1 MPAETQPSCPPEITV
16 VVRSHNDHDL
26 IRDTLS
32 MLCDQTVA
40 DRMEILLFD
49 DNSTDGTLETAASFP
64 SVTIVPWDGQPYNP
78 PRVLNR
84 AVDAAHGK
92 YIVFNNS
99 DAVPCSRDAVERIAA
114 RLQDP
119 AVGAVYGNQLP
130 REDALPL
137 VRKDYERA
145 FGDGTVA
152 ASWGFMFSL
161 VFSAVRTD
169 VARRIRFNP
178 AFQYSEDIDWA
189 LRIRES
195 GLKVIYE
202 KDAAVVHSHNYTPAI
217 LRKRFYNEGIANGM
231 LYGTN
236 PCFCRAFLGFAA
248 EAARDFLYLCRHH
261 ELGYCLKGFR
271 YRWTQRMSCY
281 RGEKYAFRQ
290 DFFHKKDSPV
300 PLVPKEAEPPLR

>member
-1 MPAETQPSCPPEITV
+1 MPAETHSCCPPEITV
-16 VVRSHNDHDL
+16 VVRSHNDRDL

-49 DNSTDGTLETAASFP
+49 DNSTDGTLEAAMSFP
-64 SVTIVPWDGQPYNP
+64 SVTVVPWDGLPYNP

-114 RLQDP
+114 RLQDSS
-119 AVGAVYGNQLP
+119 VGAVYGNQLP

-152 ASWGFMFSL
+152 ATWGFMFSL

-195 GLKVIYE
+195 GLKIVYE
-202 KDAAVVHSHNYTPAI
+202 KDAAVVHSHNYTPEI

-231 LYGTN
+231 LYGVK
-236 PCFCRAFLGFAA
+236 PCFFRAFLGFAA
-248 EAARDFLYLCRHH
+248 EAARDFLYLCRRH
-261 ELGYCLKGFR
+261 ELDYCFRGLR

-281 RGEKYAFRQ
+281 RGEKYAWQQ
-290 DFFHKKDSPV
+290 DFFHKKDSSV
-300 PLVPKEAEPPLR
+300 PLVPKS

>member
-1 MPAETQPSCPPEITV
+1 MPGNPQPGPVEITV
-16 VVRSHNDHDL
+16 VVRAHNDRDL
-26 IRDTLS
+26 ICDTLS
-32 MLCDQTVA
+32 MLSEQTVS

-49 DNSTDGTLETAASFP
+49 DNSTDGTLEAAAAFP
-64 SVTIVPWDGQPYNP
+64 SVTVVPWDGLPYNP

-99 DAVPCSRDAVERIAA
+99 DAVPCSRDAVERIIAP
-114 RLQDP
+114 LLDSG
-119 AVGAVYGNQLP
+119 VGAVYGNQLP
-130 REDALPL
+130 RADALPL

-145 FGDGTVA
+145 FGDGTIA

-169 VARRIRFNP
+169 VARQIRFDP

-195 GLKVIYE
+195 GLRIVYE
-202 KDAAVVHSHNYTPAI
+202 KDAAVVHSHNYTPEI

-231 LYGTN
+231 LYDVK
-236 PCFCRAFLGFAA
+236 PRFFRAFLGFAA
-248 EAARDFLYLCRHH
+248 ESMRDVLYLCRHH
-261 ELGYCLKGFR
+261 ELGYIFKGIR

-281 RGEKYAFRQ
+281 RGERYAWQQGLFR
-290 DFFHKKDSPV
+290 KKGRP
-300 PLVPKEAEPPLR
+300 E

>member
-1 MPAETQPSCPPEITV
+1 MSAETQSSCPPEITV
-16 VVRSHNDHDL
+16 VVRSHNDHDF
-26 IRDTLS
+26 IRDTLA
-32 MLCDQTVA
+32 MLCGQTA
-40 DRMEILLFD
+40 AGCMEILLFD
-49 DNSTDGTLETAASFP
+49 DNSTDGTFEIAKSFP
-64 SVTIVPWDGQPYNP
+64 AVTVVPWDGLPYNP

-99 DAVPCSRDAVERIAA
+99 DAVPCSRDAVERIVAP
-114 RLQDP
+114 LQDP
-119 AVGAVYGNQLP
+119 GVGAVYGNQLP
-130 REDALPL
+130 RTDALPL

-145 FGDGTVA
+145 FGDGSVA
-152 ASWGFMFSL
+152 TTWGFMFSL

-195 GLKVIYE
+195 GLKIVYE
-202 KDAAVVHSHNYTPAI
+202 KDAAVVHSHNYTPEI

-231 LYGTN
+231 LYGTK

-248 EAARDFLYLCRHH
+248 ESARDFLYLCRHH
-261 ELGYCLKGFR
+261 ELGYCFKGIR
-271 YRWTQRMSCY
+271 YRWTQRMSCF
-281 RGEKYAFRQ
+281 RGEKYAWQQ
-290 DFFHKKDSPV
+290 DFYHKKDSPA
-300 PLVPKEAEPPLR
+300 PLVPKT

>member
-1 MPAETQPSCPPEITV
+1 MTPKPETRQNPVEITV
-16 VVRSHNDHDL
+16 VVRSHNDCEL

-32 MLCDQTVA
+32 MLCGQTVA

-49 DNSTDGTLETAASFP
+49 DNSTDGTQEAAASFP
-64 SVTIVPWDGQPYNP
+64 CVTIMPWDGQPYNP

-99 DAVPCSRDAVERIAA
+99 DAVPCSHDAVERIVAH
-114 RLQDP
+114 LQDP
-119 AVGAVYGNQLP
+119 NVGAVYGNQVP
-130 REDALPL
+130 RPDALPL

-145 FGDGTVA
+145 FGDGSVA

-169 VARRIRFNP
+169 IARRFRFNP

-189 LRIRES
+189 LRIRGSEL
-195 GLKVIYE
+195 GIEYAA
-202 KDAAVVHSHNYTPAI
+202 DAAVTHSHNYTPEI

-231 LYGTN
+231 LYGKR
-236 PCFCRAFLGFAA
+236 PSFIRAFLGFAA
-248 EAARDFLYLCRHH
+248 ESARDFLYLCRHH
-261 ELGYCLKGFR
+261 QAGYYFFKGIR
-271 YRWTQRMSCY
+271 YRYIQRMSCY
-281 RGEKYAFRQ
+281 HGEKHAWEQ

-300 PLVPKEAEPPLR
+300 PLAPRS

>member
-1 MPAETQPSCPPEITV
+1 MPGDKQPRTPEITV
-16 VVRSHNDHDL
+16 VVRSHNDRDL

-32 MLCDQTVA
+32 MLSGQTVA

-49 DNSTDGTLETAASFP
+49 DNSDDGTLEAAMSFP
-64 SVTIVPWDGQPYNP
+64 SVTVVPWDGLPYNP

-84 AVDAAHGK
+84 AIDAAHGK

-99 DAVPCSRDAVERIAA
+99 DAVPCSRDIVERIVA

-119 AVGAVYGNQLP
+119 EVGAVYGNQLP
-130 REDALPL
+130 RADALPL

-152 ASWGFMFSL
+152 ATWGFMFSL

-195 GLKVIYE
+195 GLKIVYE
-202 KDAAVVHSHNYTPAI
+202 KDAAVVHSHNYTPEI

-231 LYGTN
+231 LFGTK
-236 PCFCRAFLGFAA
+236 PSFCRTLLAFAA
-248 EAARDFLYLCRHH
+248 ESVRDFLYLCRHH
-261 ELGYCLKGFR
+261 ELGYLFKGIR

-281 RGEKYAFRQ
+281 RGEKYAWQQ

-300 PLVPKEAEPPLR
+300 PLVPKGTEPPQR

>member
-1 MPAETQPSCPPEITV
+1 MPEPQQNPVEISV
-16 VVRSHNDHDL
+16 IVRSHNDGAV

-49 DNSTDGTLETAASFP
+49 DNSTDGTLEIAASFP
-64 SVTIVPWDGQPYNP
+64 SVTVVPWDGQPYNP

-84 AVDAAHGK
+84 AVDAARGK

-99 DAVPCSRDAVERIAA
+99 DAVPCTYDAVERIVA
-114 RLQDP
+114 RLSDP
-119 AVGAVYGNQLP
+119 EVGAVYGNQLP
-130 REDALPL
+130 RADALPL

-161 VFSAVRTD
+161 VFSAVRAD

-195 GLKVIYE
+195 GLKIVYE
-202 KDAAVVHSHNYTPAI
+202 KDAAVVHSHNYTPEI

-231 LYGTN
+231 LFDKT
-236 PCFCRAFLGFAA
+236 PSFLRAFLGFAA
-248 EAARDFLYLCRHH
+248 ESLRDFRYLLRHH
-261 ELGYCLKGFR
+261 ELGYYFFAGIR
-271 YRWTQRMSCY
+271 YRYIQRMSCW
-281 RGEKYAFRQ
+281 RGERYARKH

-300 PLVPKEAEPPLR
+300 PLVPKQ

>member
-1 MPAETQPSCPPEITV
+1 MPAETQTGCPPEITV
-16 VVRSHNDHDL
+16 VVRSHNDRDL
-26 IRDTLS
+26 ICDTLS
-32 MLCDQTVA
+32 MLCEQTVA
-40 DRMEILLFD
+40 ARMEILLFD

-64 SVTIVPWDGQPYNP
+64 SVKVVPWDGQLYNP

-84 AVDAAHGK
+84 AIDAANGK

-99 DAVPCSRDAVERIAA
+99 DAVPCSRDAVERIVA
-114 RLQDP
+114 RLHDP
-119 AVGAVYGNQLP
+119 AVGAVYGNQVP
-130 REDALPL
+130 RADALPL

-152 ASWGFMFSL
+152 ATWGFMFSL
-161 VFSAVRTD
+161 VFSAARSD

-195 GLKVIYE
+195 GLKVVYE
-202 KDAAVVHSHNYTPAI
+202 KDAAVVHSHNYTPDI

-231 LYGTN
+231 LYGTK
-236 PCFCRAFLGFAA
+236 PCFCRAFAGFAA
-248 EAARDFLYLCRHH
+248 ESARDFLYLCRHH
-261 ELGYCLKGFR
+261 EIGYCFKGLR
-271 YRWTQRMSCY
+271 YRWIQRMSCY

-290 DFFHKKDSPV
+290 DFFHRKDSPV
-300 PLVPKEAEPPLR
+300 PLVPKS

>member
-1 MPAETQPSCPPEITV
+1 MTGESQSSPVEITG
-16 VVRSHNDHDL
+16 VVRSHNDCEF

-32 MLCDQTVA
+32 ILSKQTVA

-49 DNSTDGTLETAASFP
+49 DNSTDGTLEAAASFP
-64 SVTIVPWDGQPYNP
+64 SVTIVPWDGLPYNP

-99 DAVPCSRDAVERIAA
+99 DAIPCSPDAVERIVA

-119 AVGAVYGNQLP
+119 GVGAVYGNQLP
-130 REDALPL
+130 RMDALPL

-145 FGDGTVA
+145 FGDGSVA

-195 GLKVIYE
+195 GLKVVYE
-202 KDAAVVHSHNYTPAI
+202 KDAIVVHSHNYTPEI

-231 LYGTN
+231 LYHVQ
-236 PCFCRAFLGFAA
+236 PCFLRACLGFAA
-248 EAARDFLYLCRHH
+248 EAVRDFLYLCRHH
-261 ELGYCLKGFR
+261 ELGYWFKGIR
-271 YRWTQRMSCY
+271 YRWIQRISCY
-281 RGEKYAFRQ
+281 RGEKYAWQQ
-290 DFFHKKDSPV
+290 DFFHKKDSPA
-300 PLVPKEAEPPLR
+300 PLVPKS

>member
-1 MPAETQPSCPPEITV
+1 MPAETQSGYPPEITV
-16 VVRSHNDHDL
+16 VVRSHNDRDL
-26 IRDTLS
+26 ICDTLS

-49 DNSTDGTLETAASFP
+49 DNSTDGTLEAAASFP
-64 SVTIVPWDGQPYNP
+64 SVTVVPWDGQTYNP

-84 AVDAAHGK
+84 AIDAAHGK

-99 DAVPCSRDAVERIAA
+99 DAVPCSRDAVERIVA

-130 REDALPL
+130 RADALPL

-152 ASWGFMFSL
+152 ATWGFMFSL

-195 GLKVIYE
+195 GLKVVYE
-202 KDAAVVHSHNYTPAI
+202 KDAAVVHSHNYTPEI

-231 LYGTN
+231 LYGTK
-236 PCFCRAFLGFAA
+236 PCFFRAFVGFAA

-261 ELGYCLKGFR
+261 ELGYCFKGLR

-290 DFFHKKDSPV
+290 DFFHKKDSSV
-300 PLVPKEAEPPLR
+300 PLVPKS

>member
-1 MPAETQPSCPPEITV
+1 MSAETQSRPPEITV
-16 VVRSHNDHDL
+16 VVRSHNDRDL

-32 MLCDQTVA
+32 MLCGQTVA

-49 DNSTDGTLETAASFP
+49 DNSTDGTLEAAASFP
-64 SVTIVPWDGQPYNP
+64 SVTIMPWDGLPYNP

-84 AVDAAHGK
+84 AVGAARGK

-99 DAVPCSRDAVERIAA
+99 DAVPCSSDAVERIVA
-114 RLQDP
+114 RLRDP
-119 AVGAVYGNQLP
+119 GVGVVYGNQLP

-152 ASWGFMFSL
+152 AKWGFMFSL

-169 VARRIRFNP
+169 VARQIRFDP

-189 LRIRES
+189 LRIRGS
-195 GLKVIYE
+195 GLKIVYE
-202 KDAAVVHSHNYTPAI
+202 KDAAVVHSHNYTPEI

-231 LYGTN
+231 LYGGK
-236 PCFCRAFLGFAA
+236 PSFCRAFLGFAA
-248 EAARDFLYLCRHH
+248 ESARDLLYLCRHRK
-261 ELGYCLKGFR
+261 LGYCLKGIR

-281 RGEKYAFRQ
+281 DGEQYAWKQ
-290 DFFHKKDSPV
+290 DLFHKKDSPV
-300 PLVPKEAEPPLR
+300 PLVPKS

>member
-1 MPAETQPSCPPEITV
+1 MPEEPAAAANRPPEITV

-26 IRDTLS
+26 IRGTLS
-32 MLCDQTVA
+32 MLCGQTVA

-49 DNSTDGTLETAASFP
+49 DNSADGTLEAAMSFP
-64 SVTIVPWDGQPYNP
+64 SVTIVPWDGLPYNP

-84 AVDAAHGK
+84 AIDAAHGK

-99 DAVPCSRDAVERIAA
+99 DAVPCSRDAVERIVAPL
-114 RLQDP
+114 RDP

-130 REDALPL
+130 RADALPL

-152 ASWGFMFSL
+152 AAWGFMFSL
-161 VFSAVRTD
+161 VFSAVRAD
-169 VARRIRFNP
+169 VARQFRFDP

-195 GLKVIYE
+195 GLKIVYE
-202 KDAAVVHSHNYTPAI
+202 KDAAVVHSHNYTPEI

-231 LYGTN
+231 LYGTK
-236 PCFCRAFLGFAA
+236 PCFCRAFLGFAV
-248 EAARDFLYLCRHH
+248 ESARDVLYLLKHH
-261 ELGYCLKGFR
+261 ELGYCFKGIR
-271 YRWTQRMSCY
+271 YRWIQRMSCY
-281 RGEKYAFRQ
+281 RGEHYAFQQ
-290 DFFHKKDSPV
+290 DFFHKKDSPT
-300 PLVPKEAEPPLR
+300 PLVPKS

>member
-1 MPAETQPSCPPEITV
+1 MPEHPQSPVEISV
-16 VVRSHNDHDL
+16 VVRSHNDAGL

-32 MLCDQTVA
+32 RLCAQTVA

-49 DNSTDGTLETAASFP
+49 DNSTDGTLEIASSFP
-64 SVTIVPWDGQPYNP
+64 DVTIVPWDGLPYNP

-84 AVDAAHGK
+84 ALDTARGK

-99 DAVPCSRDAVERIAA
+99 DAVPCSNDIVERIVAY
-114 RLQDP
+114 LSDP

-130 REDALPL
+130 REDAWPL

-145 FGDGTVA
+145 FGDGSVA
-152 ASWGFMFSL
+152 ATWGFMFSL
-161 VFSAVRTD
+161 VFSAVRAD
-169 VARRIRFNP
+169 VARQFRFNP

-195 GLKVIYE
+195 GMKVFYE
-202 KDAAVVHSHNYTPAI
+202 KDAAVVHSHNYTPEI

-231 LYGTN
+231 LYGRR
-236 PCFCRAFLGFAA
+236 PSHIRAFLGFAA
-248 EAARDFLYLCRHH
+248 EAVRDFLYLCRHH
-261 ELGYCLKGFR
+261 EVGDCFKGIR
-271 YRWTQRMSCY
+271 YRWIQRMSCY
-281 RGEKYAFRQ
+281 RGERYAFQQ

-300 PLVPKEAEPPLR
+300 PLVPKS

>member
-1 MPAETQPSCPPEITV
+1 MPAETQSSYPPEITV
-16 VVRSHNDHDL
+16 VVRSHNDRDL
-26 IRDTLS
+26 ICDTLS

-49 DNSTDGTLETAASFP
+49 DNSTDGTLEAAASFP
-64 SVTIVPWDGQPYNP
+64 SVTVVPWDGQTYNP

-84 AVDAAHGK
+84 AIGAAHGK

-99 DAVPCSRDAVERIAA
+99 DAVPCSRDAVERIVA

-119 AVGAVYGNQLP
+119 TVGAVYGNQLP
-130 REDALPL
+130 RADALPL

-152 ASWGFMFSL
+152 ATWGFMFSL

-195 GLKVIYE
+195 GLKVVYE
-202 KDAAVVHSHNYTPAI
+202 KDAAVVHSHNYTPEI

-231 LYGTN
+231 LYGTK
-236 PCFCRAFLGFAA
+236 PCFFRAFVGFAA

-261 ELGYCLKGFR
+261 ELGYCFKGLR

-290 DFFHKKDSPV
+290 DFFHKKDSSV
-300 PLVPKEAEPPLR
+300 PLVPKS

>member
-1 MPAETQPSCPPEITV
+1 MTGESQHCPVEITV
-16 VVRSHNDHDL
+16 VVRSHNDCAF
-26 IRDTLS
+26 IRDTLT
-32 MLCDQTVA
+32 MLCEQTVA

-49 DNSTDGTLETAASFP
+49 DNSTDGTLEAAASFP
-64 SVTIVPWDGQPYNP
+64 SVTVVPWDGLPYNP

-99 DAVPCSRDAVERIAA
+99 DAIPRSRDAVERIVA
-114 RLQDP
+114 RLQEP
-119 AVGAVYGNQLP
+119 GVGAVYGNQLP
-130 REDALPL
+130 RADALPL

-152 ASWGFMFSL
+152 ATWGFMFSL
-161 VFSAVRTD
+161 VFSAVRAD

-195 GLKVIYE
+195 GLRIVYE
-202 KDAAVVHSHNYTPAI
+202 KDAAVEHSHNYTPEI

-231 LYGTN
+231 LYGVK
-236 PCFCRAFLGFAA
+236 PCFFRAFLGFAA
-248 EAARDFLYLCRHH
+248 ESMRDLLYLCRHH
-261 ELGYCLKGFR
+261 EFGYCFKGLR
-271 YRWTQRMSCY
+271 YRWIQRMSCF
-281 RGEKYAFRQ
+281 RGEKYAWQQ

-300 PLVPKEAEPPLR
+300 PLAPKS

>member
-1 MPAETQPSCPPEITV
+1 MPAESQPCLPHEITV
-16 VVRSHNDHDL
+16 VVRSHNDRDL
-26 IRDTLS
+26 IRDTVS
-32 MLCDQTVA
+32 MLCEQTVA

-49 DNSTDGTLETAASFP
+49 DNSTDGTLEAAMSFP
-64 SVTIVPWDGQPYNP
+64 SVTVVPWDGLPYNP

-99 DAVPCSRDAVERIAA
+99 DAVPCSRDAVERIVA
-114 RLQDP
+114 RLQNP

-130 REDALPL
+130 RADALPL

-152 ASWGFMFSL
+152 AGWGFMFSL

-195 GLKVIYE
+195 GLKVVYE
-202 KDAAVVHSHNYTPAI
+202 KDAAVVHSHNYTPEI

-231 LYGTN
+231 LYGAK
-236 PCFCRAFLGFAA
+236 PCFCRALLAFAV
-248 EAARDFLYLCRHH
+248 ESVRDFLYLCRHR
-261 ELGYCLKGFR
+261 ELGYLFKGIR
-271 YRWTQRMSCY
+271 YRWTQRMSCF
-281 RGEKYAFRQ
+281 RGEKYAFEQ
-290 DFFHKKDSPV
+290 DIFHKKDSPV
-300 PLVPKEAEPPLR
+300 PLVPKS